1 MSRDDFE
8 KWFEEN
14 YRILLA
20 TAGRRIGYSYAE
32 EAVAGALL
40 RALSTRN
47 YERCETKPL
56 TWFMQS
62 VKSVASNIR
71 RSETRERQ
79 VSIALQKIASPSKG
93 KRTPARHTPYSDDW
107 EDDRESVS
115 PPTSAR
121 VVSSKSRSW
130 A

>member
-20 TAGRRIGYSYAE
+20 TAGRRVGYSYAE
-32 EAVAGALL
+32 DAVAGAML

-62 VKSVASNIR
+62 VKSVAANMR
-71 RSETRERQ
+71 RSEQRVRQ
-79 VSIALQKIASPSKG
+79 AAIGLQKIENPSRG
-93 KRTPARHTPYSDDW
+93 KRTPPRHVEYSDDW
-107 EDDRESVS
+107 ADDRESVS

-121 VVSSKSRSW
+121 RVSTRARDWS
-130 A
+130 